1 MDFTESDVMEE
12 LRDLGYDN
20 VPREKLTEF
29 MADLRHLMQHERSRS
44 DADDLSLASSSCASV
59 SFPVAAAADHDD
71 SSDGLARYPQH
82 TDFNWGGRSEREKQ
96 QQQQQQQRGSASN
109 ASTPRS
115 AFEKS
120 KIPLE
125 DNSFYNESFNN
136 GGDVDRREHRSRRAH
151 DQEDD
156 DTSPKRFI
164 NAAAA
169 DDSIASTASSTNSI
183 VIKRKISRRDADG
196 NRDISTEELTY
207 LEGDDNDDDAATL
220 AGDDVDE
227 DLPLDDDDE
236 RVATTALPR
245 RVVGRRPRSAG
256 SESSNASSASS
267 TSARAH
273 LPSFIRPQPEVR
285 RKRHDPVDRYHQY
298 NEAWT
303 AQRAPGEKQH
313 KQIRWAVREHMQR
326 REEIIAPVQRYY
338 VPNNFVPPTD
348 KKRQDLRWEIRT
360 KLANKLNPSERATAF
375 NVWM

>member
-29 MADLRHLMQHERSRS
+29 MADLRHLMRHERSRS
-44 DADDLSLASSSCASV
+44 DADDLSFASSCVSA
-59 SFPVAAAADHDD
+59 SFPAVAAAADD

-82 TDFNWGGRSEREKQ
+82 TDFRWGGSDREKQ
-96 QQQQQQQRGSASN
+96 HGSASV

-136 GGDVDRREHRSRRAH
+136 DDDDDVDRHKRRSRRAH
-151 DQEDD
+151 DQEDDD

-169 DDSIASTASSTNSI
+169 GADDSIASTASSANSI

-207 LEGDDNDDDAATL
+207 VEGDDDDDAATL

-227 DLPLDDDDE
+227 DLPLDDGDDDE
-236 RVATTALPR
+236 RVVTSALPR

-267 TSARAH
+267 ISARAQ

-303 AQRAPGEKQH
+303 AQRAPGEKHH

-360 KLANKLNPSERATAF
+360 KLAHKLNPSERATAF